1 MLNSKIEDLSNNL
14 TDKYAEL
21 VDEFNTHL
29 LDSSV
34 YRVSLNT
41 SINEALDSLSADI
54 SNAVEEIYRVDTSLS
69 DLRDYVDFEIAA
81 SNYEITENVNQ
92 QIADISTN
100 FSERID
106 IVEDN
111 LNNHIIDCNS
121 SIISAVETL
130 NSSLSFLQEYVD
142 ELTEDVYSDIISSVD
157 SSFIELK
164 SDYKNL
170 SEEIEDIKAIIGI
183 DSSTEDSDV
192 IAKLR
197 ELIEKNSE
205 KLAWRA
211 LTSQI
216 QQSEQTYIWRKL
228 PEV

>member
-1 MLNSKIEDLSNNL
+1 M
-14 TDKYAEL
+14 
-21 VDEFNTHL
+21 
-29 LDSSV
+29 
-34 YRVSLNT
+34 
-41 SINEALDSLSADI
+41 
-54 SNAVEEIYRVDTSLS
+54 
-69 DLRDYVDFEIAA
+69 RDYVDFEIAA
-81 SNYEITENVNQ
+81 SNYEITENLNQ
-92 QIADISTN
+92 QIADISTD

-111 LNNHIIDCNS
+111 LNNQIIDCNS
-121 SIISAVETL
+121 SIVYAVETL

-216 QQSEQTYIWRKL
+216 QQSEQNYIWRKL